1 MKLCTYCTWK
11 KTHLRSQRKQVLL
24 LKLKIYYFHLS
35 TIYQSGWCKAFLSY
49 WKLQCYQNWAPHHV
63 SPELRGKKNLSFLCI
78 SQAFGPNH
86 FHDFYSNSKLF
97 RPICEPVR
105 LIHWTDS
112 IQQVLLYPRKIS
124 MSFPGLENI
133 ILKLPG
139 IISRNTVSLFSY
151 LSSRVEKLH
160 VHK

>member
-1 MKLCTYCTWK
+1 MKHFSWTHWWNCVHTWK
-11 KTHLRSQRKQVLL
+11 KKHLRSQRKQVLL

-63 SPELRGKKNLSFLCI
+63 SPELREKKSFI
-78 SQAFGPNH
+78 FMH
-86 FHDFYSNSKLF
+86 FPGFWTKSFPWLYSNSKLF

-139 IISRNTVSLFSY
+139 IISRNTVSFSLFII
-151 LSSRVEKLH
+151 
-160 VHK
+160 